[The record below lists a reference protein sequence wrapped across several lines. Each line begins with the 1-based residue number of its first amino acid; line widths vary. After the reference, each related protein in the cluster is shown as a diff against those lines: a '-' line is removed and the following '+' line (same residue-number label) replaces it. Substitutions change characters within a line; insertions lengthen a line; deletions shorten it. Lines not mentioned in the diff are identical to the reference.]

1 MAMYTYSSIDA
12 AGKKVRGSMDASN
25 VPDLELRLKRM
36 DLDLIDCK
44 LAGTKSTSFGSRKVT
59 RKDLINFCFHMEQL
73 TTAGVPVLDGLAD
86 LRDSSSQPR
95 FKEIV
100 ADLIENIEGGSQLSA
115 ALARH
120 PKVFD
125 RTFTSLIL
133 AGEQSGKLGVVFK
146 NLSDSL
152 KWEDELAAQTKT
164 ILMYPAFVAI
174 FVLGAVLF
182 LMVYLVPKLS
192 GFIKN
197 LGGEL
202 PAYTQ
207 ALIAFSNFIINYWY
221 VLLITPVVIVMLLV
235 IWVKS
240 SPAAHYKMEGYKLRI
255 PLFGPILHKIIL
267 ARFAGVFG
275 LMYASGITILDCI
288 RLSSAIVN
296 NDVIADGLDRAGV
309 FIAEG
314 QSVTAAFQST
324 GIFPPLV
331 IRMLKIGEATGSLD
345 TALYNVGYFYDR
357 EVREM
362 IEKVQVM
369 IQPALTVILGL
380 MLGWIMLSVFGPIYD
395 TMGKMKL

>member
-12 AGKKVRGSMDASN
+12 RGKKIRGSMDAAN

-36 DLDLIDCK
+36 ELDLIDCK
-44 LAGTKSTSFGSRKVT
+44 LAGNKSHSFGSRKIT

-73 TTAGVPVLDGLAD
+73 TTAGVPILDGLED
-86 LRDSSSQPR
+86 LRDSTNQPR
-95 FKEIV
+95 FREII
-100 ADLIENIEGGSQLSA
+100 ADLIENIEGGSQLST

-125 RTFTSLIL
+125 KTFTSLIH
-133 AGEQSGKLGVVFK
+133 AGEQSGKLGVIFK
-146 NLSDSL
+146 NLSDTL

-174 FVLGAVLF
+174 FVFGAVIF

-207 ALIAFSNFIINYWY
+207 SLISTSSFIINYWY
-221 VLLITPVVIVMLLV
+221 VLILAPVLVVLIVVIW
-235 IWVKS
+235 IKS
-240 SPAAHYKMEGYKLRI
+240 SPGARYKMDDYKLRV

-275 LMYASGITILDCI
+275 LMYASGITIMDCI
-288 RLSSAIVN
+288 RLSIDIVN
-296 NDVIADGLDRAGV
+296 NQVVAEALDRAGV

-331 IRMLKIGEATGSLD
+331 IRMLKIGESTGSLD
-345 TALYNVGYFYDR
+345 TALANVGYFYDR
-357 EVREM
+357 EVKEM
-362 IEKVQVM
+362 IGKIQVM
-369 IQPALTVILGL
+369 IQPMLTVILGL
-380 MLGWIMLSVFGPIYD
+380 LLAWIMLSVFGPIYD
-395 TMGKMKL
+395 TMGKMKF

>member
-1 MAMYTYSSIDA
+1 MDA
-12 AGKKVRGSMDASN
+12 AN

-36 DLDLIDCK
+36 ELDLIDCK
-44 LAGTKSTSFGSRKVT
+44 LAGTKGFSLVSRKIT
-59 RKDLINFCFHMEQL
+59 RQDLINFCFHMEQL
-73 TTAGVPVLDGLAD
+73 TMAGVPILDGLED
-86 LRDSSSQPR
+86 LRDSSNQPR
-95 FKEIV
+95 FKEII
-100 ADLIENIEGGSQLSA
+100 ADLIENIEGGSQLSS

-125 RTFTSLIL
+125 KTFTSLIH

-146 NLSDSL
+146 NLSDTL

-164 ILMYPAFVAI
+164 ILMYPAFVAV
-174 FVLGAVLF
+174 FVFGAVIF
-182 LMVYLVPKLS
+182 LMVYLVPKLA

-207 ALIAFSNFIINYWY
+207 MLISTSSFIINYWY
-221 VLLITPVVIVMLLV
+221 VLVIVPVVIVLLV
-235 IWVKS
+235 VIWAKS
-240 SPAAHYKMEGYKLRI
+240 SPNASYKLDDYKLRF
-255 PLFGPILHKIIL
+255 PLFGPIMHKIIL

-275 LMYASGITILDCI
+275 LMYASGITIMDCI
-288 RLSSAIVN
+288 RLSSDIVN
-296 NDVIADGLDRAGV
+296 NEVVAEALERAGV

-345 TALYNVGYFYDR
+345 TALANVGYFYDR
-357 EVREM
+357 EVKEL
-362 IEKVQVM
+362 IGKIQVM
-369 IQPALTVILGL
+369 IQPILTVILGL
-380 MLGWIMLSVFGPIYD
+380 MLAWIMLSVFGPIYD
-395 TMGKMKL
+395 AMGKMKL